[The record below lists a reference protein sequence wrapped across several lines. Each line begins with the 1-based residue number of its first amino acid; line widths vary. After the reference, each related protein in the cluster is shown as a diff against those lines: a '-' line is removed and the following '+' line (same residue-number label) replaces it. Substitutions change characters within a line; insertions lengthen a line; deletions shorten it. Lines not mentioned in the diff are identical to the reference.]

1 MNNPKAEWE
10 LILKWTACFHSAVTE
25 KTLGPCLQQENNKV
39 GTFYFRQLFTWR
51 KCHAPFKASVRIAS
65 MMKFVLPVRQQ
76 RSNRNY
82 QKFKRQFPCWGE
94 LILKN
99 NISSFPWKVVHKQLP
114 KLPAKSVTLSNR
126 RSAVM
131 MKNTS
136 WYPTYHHHHK
146 NWNKKLKKKS
156 QEHQSRLLEPPTTSM
171 SAAPARERKRKRRGI
186 CSQWRWPWAPG
197 SGSPARFPSRPPPF
211 ILLLSPVSAPAAGAG
226 AKLPIGLVLLST
238 GRGVLINGL
247 DWIRS
252 TAASTCRSGAAG
264 RGPSKRPAAEVRPA
278 RLDHACGAGREP
290 ILWPGGEGSGW
301 RILWTSAPARQP
313 QLAARPCVRAPIK
326 ISPIL
331 SGGNLAAFWLV
342 G

>member
-146 NWNKKLKKKS
+146 NWNKKLKKKIPRTPITS
-156 QEHQSRLLEPPTTSM
+156 PGTSNHIHERRTGEREEEEKTRDLLTVTMAVSARKWESSTVPIAASSVYPPPLTCL
-171 SAAPARERKRKRRGI
+171 
-186 CSQWRWPWAPG
+186 CSCCWCWCQTANR
-197 SGSPARFPSRPPPF
+197 ARFTEH
-211 ILLLSPVSAPAAGAG
+211 G
-226 AKLPIGLVLLST
+226 K
-238 GRGVLINGL
+238 
-247 DWIRS
+247 
-252 TAASTCRSGAAG
+252 
-264 RGPSKRPAAEVRPA
+264 
-278 RLDHACGAGREP
+278 
-290 ILWPGGEGSGW
+290 GGF
-301 RILWTSAPARQP
+301 
-313 QLAARPCVRAPIK
+313 
-326 ISPIL
+326 
-331 SGGNLAAFWLV
+331 N
-342 G
+342 

>member
-94 LILKN
+94 LIFKN

-146 NWNKKLKKKS
+146 NWNKKLKKNPKNTNHVS
-156 QEHQSRLLEPPTTSM
+156 WNLQPH
-171 SAAPARERKRKRRGI
+171 
-186 CSQWRWPWAPG
+186 PWAPHRRERG
-197 SGSPARFPSRPPPF
+197 RGKDEGFAHSDDGRERQEVGVQHGSHRGLLRLSSSSHLSLLLLLVLVPNCQSGSFYWAQE
-211 ILLLSPVSAPAAGAG
+211 G
-226 AKLPIGLVLLST
+226 
-238 GRGVLINGL
+238 GVLINGL

-264 RGPSKRPAAEVRPA
+264 RGPSKRRAAEVRPA

-301 RILWTSAPARQP
+301 RIVWTSAPARQP